1 MAERVT
7 SGDAASAA
15 AEADLDAFF
24 RYRDDVPTG
33 GCTAL
38 IRTLGRLRGSD
49 DPVVTFA
56 GLPRACVPEF
66 ADGCQV
72 ELSDGAEPL
81 FRATHPVSSASGP
94 EPNTP
99 PAAEEQ
105 MLLTPFLVASR
116 TGYPSY
122 AGVVT
127 HWWTGRAPSES
138 DAAIAD
144 LMVKHLIALVDHER
158 LMVAVARAE
167 DRAASLALEAI
178 CGRAINLAIGVVMR
192 QYGLAPDEAEDLLR
206 KSARRAAGGLGQLA
220 ASVVCS
226 GALADSA
233 ASIAVPIVLRATCV
247 LYTRM
252 PVTRTAAVS
261 PSGSDSNGAACDR
274 GPDDAFRKIIFEGLT
289 FHGIEYDR
297 LA

>member
-1 MAERVT
+1 MAERIR
-7 SGDAASAA
+7 SGDTASTV

-24 RYRDDVPTG
+24 RHRDDVPTSG
-33 GCTAL
+33 GNAL
-38 IRTLGRLRGSD
+38 ISSLGRLRGSD

-56 GLPRACVPEF
+56 GLPGACVPEF

-72 ELSDGAEPL
+72 ELSDGTEPL
-81 FRATHPVSSASGP
+81 FRVTHPVSSANGP
-94 EPNTP
+94 GRT
-99 PAAEEQ
+99 AAQSVGPDQ
-105 MLLTPFLVASR
+105 MLLTPFQVASR

-167 DRAASLALEAI
+167 DRAASLALQAI
-178 CGRAINLAIGVVMR
+178 SDRTINLAIGIVMH
-192 QYGLAPDEAEDLLR
+192 QNGLQSDDAEDLLR
-206 KSARRAAGGLGQLA
+206 QSARRAGRGLAQMA
-220 ASVVCS
+220 ASVVRS
-226 GALADSA
+226 GALADPA
-233 ASIAVPIVLRATCV
+233 ASHGRSG
-247 LYTRM
+247 
-252 PVTRTAAVS
+252 PVVRGLSLASS
-261 PSGSDSNGAACDR
+261 PSSHFLPASG
-274 GPDDAFRKIIFEGLT
+274 E
-289 FHGIEYDR
+289 